1 MKISLHGNYEQF
13 KIFKKSAKYKELLSK
28 GIVVVYKYDK
38 KKIDTDSYKDCDFID
53 ILNDIVDKENNPYLI
68 SDYNYVVHNK
78 EKDEKILL
86 I

>member
-1 MKISLHGNYEQF
+1 MLFINTT
-13 KIFKKSAKYKELLSK
+13 
-28 GIVVVYKYDK
+28 K
-38 KKIDTDSYKDCDFID
+38 KKIDTDTYKDCDFID
-53 ILNDIVDKENNPYLI
+53 ILNDIVDKESNAYLI

>member
-1 MKISLHGNYEQF
+1 MKNKIKIIGYIFLFISFISNLNADEF
-13 KIFKKSAKYKELLSK
+13 N
-28 GIVVVYKYDK
+28 IVANE
-38 KKIDTDSYKDCDFID
+38 I
-53 ILNDIVDKENNPYLI
+53 IVDKENNPYLI